1 MLLTRC
7 PDLVSLDRRIVQ
19 AIAVSISR
27 KTVTTLFSTF
37 QAIETGKSFEISGR
51 KRSLF
56 MAVDF
61 SQKDWTITQLIL
73 TRWPARDHLPS
84 INLP

>member
-7 PDLVSLDRRIVQ
+7 PGLVSLDRRIVQ
-19 AIAVSISR
+19 AIAVSKSR
-27 KTVTTLFSTF
+27 KTVRHCFLYTF

-56 MAVDF
+56 IVVDF
-61 SQKDWTITQLIL
+61 SQKDL
-73 TRWPARDHLPS
+73 TKLPS
-84 INLP
+84 